1 MAFEDKDLVCREC
14 SETFTFTA
22 GEQEFYQTRGLL
34 HEPARCPACRT
45 ARRRGG
51 GGGFRSD
58 QPRTMYP
65 AVCASCGTNTEVPF
79 EPRQGRPVY
88 CKECY
93 DTQGRVST
101 L

>member
-14 SETFTFTA
+14 SDTFTFTA

-51 GGGFRSD
+51 GGGGSG

-93 DTQGRVST
+93 ETHGRVST
-101 L
+101 V